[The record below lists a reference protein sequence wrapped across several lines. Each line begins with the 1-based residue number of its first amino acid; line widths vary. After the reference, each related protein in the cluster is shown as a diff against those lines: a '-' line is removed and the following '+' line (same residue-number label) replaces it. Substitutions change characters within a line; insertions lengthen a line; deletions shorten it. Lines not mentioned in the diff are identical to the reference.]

1 MANASTTGF
10 GLRMAMRLGNT
21 PSIEGQSKY
30 KIKSGLGV
38 GIFKGNPASLQDG
51 SGDQGYLQ
59 DASIDT
65 TDDTGAG
72 GIDYTTATEAL
83 LVGVFNG
90 AFYIDNT
97 TSKPTFA
104 NSVAAS
110 TTFGTNPNTGST
122 DGFGFVNDD
131 PLQEYTVKAD
141 AAVTLGMIGT
151 VGNMNDFAAT
161 NAKNGQST
169 STLDVGTR
177 AETKMFRIVRVAEDP
192 QNEDATAAGCNIIVV
207 QNGAAN
213 LFINGRDS

>member
-141 AAVTLGMIGT
+141 AAVTQAMIGT